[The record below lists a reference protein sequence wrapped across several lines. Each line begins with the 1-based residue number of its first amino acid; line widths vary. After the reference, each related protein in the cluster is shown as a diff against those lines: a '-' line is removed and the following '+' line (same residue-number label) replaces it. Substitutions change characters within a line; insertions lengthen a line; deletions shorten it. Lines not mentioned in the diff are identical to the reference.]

1 MSLPVSTRSVL
12 GDEITRACALRRTL
26 HQLPEIGHE
35 EHHTAAVLRRELAAF
50 HPERAGATGL
60 IARVGPSRG
69 PQVLLRAELDGLPI
83 TERTDIPWRSTN
95 GAMHACGHDVH
106 MAGLV
111 AACRVLARRP
121 LEIGAIAVFQ
131 PSEERYPSG
140 ARHLLDSGVFDGLE
154 VGAALALHV
163 HPDVANGAVAV
174 TPGPVNAAADELV
187 ITVHGSSGHAA
198 YPQQSSD
205 PVATLCQIVVALQQV
220 VARRTD
226 PVRPTVLSICR
237 LQAGDAANAVP
248 ETATATGTLRCLFEE
263 DREALREA
271 VAEAVAGVAAVGRCA
286 AKVEFVEGEP
296 ALVNDPYLTQHVGA
310 CLTAAG
316 LAHGSVMRSCGSDD
330 FAYFRELGP
339 LLMGFVGLSGHDSF
353 EQQPLHHPRFLAPDG
368 VVGDVVR
375 ALLASYDGAVS
386 MLKGVADRNKEIR

>member
-1 MSLPVSTRSVL
+1 MSVPASTASVP
-12 GDEITRACALRRTL
+12 GREITRAVALRRRL
-26 HQLPEIGHE
+26 HQQPEIGHQ
-35 EHHTAAVLRRELAAF
+35 EHHTVAVLERELAAF
-50 HPERAGATGL
+50 RLERPGNTGL

-83 TERTDIPWRSTN
+83 TERTEVAWRSTN

-106 MAGLV
+106 MAALV
-111 AACRVLARRP
+111 AACRILAQRP
-121 LEIGAIAVFQ
+121 LEVGAMAVFQ

-140 ARHLLDSGVFDGLE
+140 ARHLLDSGVFDGLDI
-154 VGAALALHV
+154 GAALALHV
-163 HPDVANGAVAV
+163 HPDVEYGTVAV

-198 YPQQSSD
+198 YPHQTSD
-205 PVATLCQIVVALQQV
+205 PVATICQIVVALQQV

-263 DREALREA
+263 DRQALREA
-271 VAEAVAGVAAVGRCA
+271 VTEVAAGVAVVGRCT

-296 ALVNDPYLTQHVGA
+296 ALVNDPSLTQHV
-310 CLTAAG
+310 AARLSGTG
-316 LAHGSVMRSCGSDD
+316 LARAAVMRSCGSDD
-330 FAYFRELGP
+330 FAYFRQLGP
-339 LLMGFVGLSGHDSF
+339 TLMGFVGLQGHPGF
-353 EQQPLHHPRFLAPDG
+353 EPQPLHHPRFLAPDV

-375 ALLASYDGAVS
+375 ALLAGYEGAVS
-386 MLKGVADRNKEIR
+386 MLHGGARQKEGVR